1 MAEGASRGR
10 FYGREAGAMS
20 EFRVVEYQPCY
31 QVGVDEM
38 MEGIAGEF
46 VEAINGPQS
55 TRLGEVFD
63 LPGRRFWVALVGERV
78 VGTVGLEL
86 LSDGNAVLKRMM
98 TDRQYRGASGLAALL
113 LGTALEWGRSLGVD
127 RVYLGTMVQFK
138 AAQRFYVK
146 HGFVEVALDEL
157 PGDMSVNPI
166 DGLFYR
172 LNEERGLP

>member
-1 MAEGASRGR
+1 
-10 FYGREAGAMS
+10 MS
-20 EFRVVEYQPCY
+20 DFQVVQYQPRY
-31 QVGVDEM
+31 QTGIDEM

-46 VEAINGPQS
+46 QEPINGPQS
-55 TRLGEVFD
+55 TRLPEVFQ
-63 LPGRRFWVALVGERV
+63 LPGRRFWVALAGDRV

-98 TDRQYRGASGLAALL
+98 TDCQYRGASGLAAGLL
-113 LGTALEWGRSLGVD
+113 ETAMEWGRSLGVE
-127 RVYLGTMVQFK
+127 RIYLGTMLQFG

-146 HGFVEVALDEL
+146 HGFVEVSLDEL

-172 LNEERGLP
+172 L